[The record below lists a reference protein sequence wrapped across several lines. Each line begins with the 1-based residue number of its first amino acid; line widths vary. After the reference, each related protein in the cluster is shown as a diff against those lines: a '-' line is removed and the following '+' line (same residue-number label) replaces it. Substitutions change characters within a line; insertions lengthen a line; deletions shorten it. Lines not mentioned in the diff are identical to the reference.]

1 MTKETKKPLLSK
13 NNHKTIKGEKFGIT
27 TYILYMSPFTANSK
41 GVNVCSHA
49 SKGCAE
55 SCLVGSGM
63 GGMYENV
70 RNGRIRKTEYFLSDR
85 TAFLTDLKN
94 EIGKLIEKHTK
105 KGEQVVFRL
114 NGTSDLRYEKFKI
127 FEGKNIFEVYP
138 DVQFYDYSKNYLR
151 FTNDLPSNYHLT
163 FSRSET
169 NNDKAMEIL
178 TKGYNVAMV
187 FKTVP
192 TQYKGYE
199 VINGDESDL
208 RFLDKKNVIVGL
220 RYKKIT
226 GTGGKEKN
234 LAAFASGFVI
244 DVELENKIEQINEA
258 YKEAKKRYK
267 KTLKKLV
274 D

>member
-1 MTKETKKPLLSK
+1 MKRKPLLTA
-13 NNHKTIKGEKFGIT
+13 NNHKTIKGEKILDT
-27 TYILYMSPFTANSK
+27 ATNLPYKTYILYMSPFTANSK
-41 GVNVCSHA
+41 GINVCSHA

-70 RNGRIRKTEYFLSDR
+70 RMGRVRKTEYFLSDR
-85 TAFLTDLKN
+85 IGFLTQLKD
-94 EIGKLIEKHTK
+94 EIGKLVKKHEGK
-105 KGEQVVFRL
+105 DKVVFRL

-138 DVQFYDYSKNYLR
+138 NVQFYDYSKNHLR

-163 FSRSET
+163 FSRSEV
-169 NNDKAMEIL
+169 NNDKAMELL

-192 TQYKGYE
+192 TQYKKYE
-199 VINGDESDL
+199 VINGDETDL

-220 RYKKIT
+220 KYKKIT

-234 LAAFASGFVI
+234 AAAFASGFVI
-244 DVELENKIEQINEA
+244 DVETENTIIKLNNT
-258 YKEAKKRYK
+258 YK
-267 KTLKKLV
+267 KADTSVEVIK
-274 D
+274 

>member
-13 NNHKTIKGEKFGIT
+13 NNHKTIKGEKFGII

-41 GVNVCSHA
+41 GINVCSHA

-94 EIGKLIEKHTK
+94 EIGKLVAKHSK
-105 KGEQVVFRL
+105 QGDKVVFRL
-114 NGTSDLRYEKFKI
+114 NGTSDIRYEKFKI

-138 DVQFYDYSKNYLR
+138 DVQFYDYSKNWLR
-151 FTNDLPSNYHLT
+151 FDTELPANYHLT

-178 TKGYNVAMV
+178 ARGYNVAMV
-187 FKTVP
+187 FDNLPET
-192 TQYKGYE
+192 YKGYK

-208 RFLDKKNVIVGL
+208 RFKDEKNVIVGL
-220 RYKKIT
+220 KYKKIT

-234 LAAFASGFVI
+234 LAAYASGFVI
-244 DVELENKIEQINEA
+244 KTEQAKVVDKIEA
-258 YKEAKKRYK
+258 TYKESKKRYK
-267 KTLKKLV
+267 NTLKKLV

>member
-1 MTKETKKPLLSK
+1 
-13 NNHKTIKGEKFGIT
+13 
-27 TYILYMSPFTANSK
+27 MSPFTANSK
-41 GVNVCSHA
+41 GINVCSHA

-70 RNGRIRKTEYFLSDR
+70 RLGRVRKTEYFLSDR

-94 EIGKLIEKHTK
+94 EIGKLVAKHSK
-105 KGEQVVFRL
+105 QGDKVVFRL
-114 NGTSDLRYEKFKI
+114 NGTSDIRYEKFKI

-234 LAAFASGFVI
+234 LAAISSGFVI
-244 DVELENKIEQINEA
+244 DIETENKVNKINTTYQKAETNIEVV
-258 YKEAKKRYK
+258 K
-267 KTLKKLV
+267 
-274 D
+274 